1 MLKAGCAVSEFGT
14 RRRRSYLGHKHVME
28 GLVQADRELGK
39 KDGNGFITGTSNV
52 HFAHLMDLA
61 PVGTIA
67 RELLHDSFSWS
78 CPDIGLDEFTM
89 GLAAME
95 GYEGANGLAMRK
107 WDEVRKHYCCF
118 LQS

>member
-14 RRRRSYLGHKHVME
+14 RRRRSYLGHKLVME

-67 RELLHDSFSWS
+67 RELLH
-78 CPDIGLDEFTM
+78 I
-89 GLAAME
+89 
-95 GYEGANGLAMRK
+95 
-107 WDEVRKHYCCF
+107 F
-118 LQS
+118 LLGQCLMMF